1 MLEGLIMGFLN
12 TLQPFNLLMLFMAVV
27 LGFFGGAMPGISGM
41 MLIIILIPITYG
53 MHPIPAFLLLT
64 AIYLASCFSGAISA
78 ILFRIPGTP
87 EAVATAFDGYPMA
100 QKGKAGEAIGIAM
113 TSSAIGGMI
122 GAILLM
128 FLTPPLANF
137 ALQFSSPEYFA
148 LAFMGLTV
156 VASLA
161 ADDLIRGLIAALFGL
176 FLATIGIDSIASV
189 PRFTFN
195 STQLM
200 LGLGL
205 VPLMTGMFGIPEVM
219 KNSKIDLQLKQN
231 LQAQRPKVN
240 FFIKDILK
248 RCAPTIARSAV
259 IGAIVGALPGVGGTT
274 AAILSYSSAVSSS
287 KNPEEFGT
295 GIPEGIAAPETA
307 NNCAGATAFIPL
319 FSLGIPGSA
328 TTAVILGI
336 FIIHGLKP
344 GPLFM
349 SSEPELAYTIFA
361 GLFMV
366 NVLMMIFAKPFINLF
381 SLTQKLHYG
390 IFAPMII
397 IFCFIGTYAVRNS
410 TFVVW
415 VMVFFAILGYFFDKI
430 KFPLAPIILGMVLGP
445 MAEEEFR
452 RSLVMSNG
460 SFSIF
465 FTRPIC
471 LVLLIIALAS
481 VVFSLRKTYLRKKAK
496 AKAQSL

>member
-78 ILFRIPGTP
+78 IMFRIPGTP
-87 EAVATAFDGYPMA
+87 EAVVTSFDGYPMA
-100 QKGKAGEAIGIAM
+100 QKGKAGEAMGIAM

-128 FLTPPLANF
+128 FLTPPLASF

-219 KNSKIDLQLKQN
+219 KNSKLDLQLKQN
-231 LQAQRPKVN
+231 LQAQKPKVN
-240 FFIKDILK
+240 FFIKDIL
-248 RCAPTIARSAV
+248 T
-259 IGAIVGALPGVGGTT
+259 
-274 AAILSYSSAVSSS
+274 
-287 KNPEEFGT
+287 
-295 GIPEGIAAPETA
+295 
-307 NNCAGATAFIPL
+307 
-319 FSLGIPGSA
+319 
-328 TTAVILGI
+328 
-336 FIIHGLKP
+336 
-344 GPLFM
+344 
-349 SSEPELAYTIFA
+349 
-361 GLFMV
+361 
-366 NVLMMIFAKPFINLF
+366 
-381 SLTQKLHYG
+381 
-390 IFAPMII
+390 
-397 IFCFIGTYAVRNS
+397 
-410 TFVVW
+410 
-415 VMVFFAILGYFFDKI
+415 
-430 KFPLAPIILGMVLGP
+430 
-445 MAEEEFR
+445 
-452 RSLVMSNG
+452 
-460 SFSIF
+460 
-465 FTRPIC
+465 
-471 LVLLIIALAS
+471 
-481 VVFSLRKTYLRKKAK
+481 
-496 AKAQSL
+496 